1 MWLAYAE
8 LYLMLGTLFGPG
20 GVGRRMQLWETGVE
34 DVECAHD
41 FFNPS
46 PRLDSKGMRVV
57 LQEEHHA

>member
-1 MWLAYAE
+1 
-8 LYLMLGTLFGPG
+8 MLGTLFGPG